1 LPGASVIQTVMQ
13 SAWNIADSV
22 NQLRNLQGTGHGRTL
37 PTGVTAEMALLV
49 VREACSIAEYVLM
62 TLDRTLSGSAA

>member
-1 LPGASVIQTVMQ
+1 MQ

-62 TLDRTLSGSAA
+62 TLDRTLGRRTA